1 MKPQYLLPGLCLIA
15 SLGLASAGIAPVH
28 ASALKTRTTLH
39 GPQVYLRDLFEDA
52 GVNADR
58 LLGPGPG
65 PGGRIVVESRQLK
78 FIARQYDVDW
88 EPISHADRAVL
99 EWPGRPLERAQVLT
113 AVRAALVAQGAS
125 VDCDI
130 VIPGFSPPIVPAA
143 GASPPVITQLEFDRD
158 LGRFTAMLSV
168 TGDGWE
174 PISTRLS
181 GEVADV
187 IELPVAVARL
197 TAGSIAGPD
206 DVRMARIH
214 VTSVHT
220 EVARDPARVIG
231 MQLKLQMQP
240 GVPIPLS
247 NLMQPTQINRGDAVR
262 LQLQASGL
270 WLTGQGMALESG
282 AVGDRIR
289 VRNVSSQAV
298 LEAEVVKPGEVR
310 VMPGSSP
317 IMPLARSGI
326 TSARGG

>member
-1 MKPQYLLPGLCLIA
+1 MKPHYLLLGFALIA
-15 SLGLASAGIAPVH
+15 PLCIPPANAAV
-28 ASALKTRTTLH
+28 LKTRTMLH

-52 GVNADR
+52 GANADR

-78 FIARQYDVDW
+78 AIARQYDVDW

-99 EWPGRPLERAQVLT
+99 EWPGRPLEREAVLA
-113 AVRAALVAQGAS
+113 AVRAALVAQGAAP
-125 VDCDI
+125 DCDI
-130 VIPGFSPPIVPAA
+130 VIPGFNPPIVPVA
-143 GASPPVITQLEFDRD
+143 GASAPLITQLEFDRD

-168 TGDGWE
+168 TGDGME

-187 IELPVAVARL
+187 IELPVAVTRL

-206 DVRMARIH
+206 DIRMVRVH

-220 EVARDPARVIG
+220 EVARDPAMVIG
-231 MQLKLQMQP
+231 MQLKLQMQA

-262 LQLQASGL
+262 LQLQVGDL

-298 LEAEVVKPGEVR
+298 LEAEVIKPGEVR
-310 VMPGSSP
+310 VMPGTAP
-317 IMPLARSGI
+317 ITTQARSG
-326 TSARGG
+326 TALARGG

>member
-1 MKPQYLLPGLCLIA
+1 MKPHYLLLGFCLIA
-15 SLGLASAGIAPVH
+15 PLCIPPAH
-28 ASALKTRTTLH
+28 AAALKTRTTLR

-52 GVNADR
+52 GANADR

-78 FIARQYDVDW
+78 AIARQYDVDW

-99 EWPGRPLERAQVLT
+99 EWPGRPLEREEVLA
-113 AVRAALVAQGAS
+113 AVRAALVAQGAAA
-125 VDCDI
+125 DCDI
-130 VIPGFSPPIVPAA
+130 VIPGFNPPIVPISGVSA
-143 GASPPVITQLEFDRD
+143 PLITQLEFDRD

-168 TGDGWE
+168 TGDGME

-187 IELPVAVARL
+187 IELPVAVTRL

-206 DVRMARIH
+206 DIRVARVH

-220 EVARDPARVIG
+220 EVAHDPAMVIG
-231 MQLKLQMQP
+231 MQFKLQMQA

-262 LQLQASGL
+262 LQLQAGGL

-298 LEAEVVKPGEVR
+298 LEAEVIKPGEVR
-310 VMPGSSP
+310 VLPGTLP
-317 IMPLARSGI
+317 ITTQARSGI

>member
-1 MKPQYLLPGLCLIA
+1 MRLLYLLLGCCLIA
-15 SLGLASAGIAPVH
+15 PAH
-28 ASALKTRTTLH
+28 AAVLKTRTTLH

-52 GVNADR
+52 GENADR

-65 PGGRIVVESRQLK
+65 PGGRIVVESRQLQA
-78 FIARQYDVDW
+78 IARQYDVDW

-99 EWPGRPLERAQVLT
+99 EWPGRPLERAEVLA
-113 AVRAALVAQGAS
+113 AVRAALVSQGAAP
-125 VDCDI
+125 DCDV
-130 VIPGFSPPIVPAA
+130 VIPGFTPPIVPTS
-143 GASPPVITQLEFDRD
+143 GVSPPDITQLEFDRE

-168 TGDGWE
+168 TGDGME

-187 IELPVAVARL
+187 VELPVAVARL
-197 TAGSIAGPD
+197 TAGAIAGPD
-206 DVRMARIH
+206 DIRMARVH

-220 EVARDPARVIG
+220 EVARDPAMVIG
-231 MQLKLQMQP
+231 MQLKLQMQA

-262 LQLQASGL
+262 LQLRTGDL

-298 LEAEVVKPGEVR
+298 LEAEVVRPGEVR
-310 VMPGSSP
+310 VMPGTAP
-317 IMPLARSGI
+317 ITTQARSGI
-326 TSARGG
+326 TPARGG

>member
-1 MKPQYLLPGLCLIA
+1 MKPSYLLLGCCLIA
-15 SLGLASAGIAPVH
+15 PLGIPPAH
-28 ASALKTRTTLH
+28 AAALKTRTTLH

-52 GVNADR
+52 GGNADR

-78 FIARQYDVDW
+78 AIARQYDVDW
-88 EPISHADRAVL
+88 QPVSHADRAVL
-99 EWPGRPLERAQVLT
+99 EWPGRPLERAEVLS

-125 VDCDI
+125 PDCDV
-130 VIPGFSPPIVPAA
+130 VIPGFNPPIVPTA
-143 GASPPVITQLEFDRD
+143 GASAPVITQLEFDRD

-168 TGDGWE
+168 TGDGIE

-197 TAGSIAGPD
+197 IAGSIAGPD
-206 DVRMARIH
+206 DIRLARVH

-220 EVARDPARVIG
+220 EVARDRAMVIG
-231 MQLKLQMQP
+231 MQLKLQMQA

-262 LQLQASGL
+262 LQLQTGEL
-270 WLTGQGMALESG
+270 WLTGQGMALEAG

-298 LEAEVVKPGEVR
+298 LEAEVIRPGEVR
-310 VMPGSSP
+310 VMPGTAP
-317 IMPLARSGI
+317 ITTQARSGI

>member
-1 MKPQYLLPGLCLIA
+1 MKPYFLLIGLCLITPA
-15 SLGLASAGIAPVH
+15 QGA
-28 ASALKTRTTLH
+28 ALKTRTTLH

-52 GVNADR
+52 GTNADR

-65 PGGRIVVESRQLK
+65 PGGRIIVESRQLK
-78 FIARQYDVDW
+78 AIARQYDVDW

-99 EWPGRPLERAQVLT
+99 EWPGRPLERDQVLA
-113 AVRAALVAQGAS
+113 AVRAALVAQGAAL
-125 VDCDI
+125 DCDI
-130 VIPGFSPPIVPAA
+130 VIPGFNPPIVPVSGVSA
-143 GASPPVITQLEFDRD
+143 PLITQLEFDRD

-168 TGDGWE
+168 TGDGME

-187 IELPVAVARL
+187 IELPVAVTRL

-206 DVRMARIH
+206 DIRMTRVH

-220 EVARDPARVIG
+220 EVAHDSAMVIG
-231 MQLKLQMQP
+231 MQLKLQLQA

-262 LQLQASGL
+262 LQLRTGDL

-282 AVGDRIR
+282 AAGDRIR

-298 LEAEVVKPGEVR
+298 LEAEVIKPGEVR
-310 VMPGSSP
+310 VMPGTAP
-317 IMPLARSGI
+317 ITTQARSGI
-326 TSARGG
+326 ASARGG